1 MIHTPETESATL
13 EILQDCWEQ
22 AASRKIARRGTNPLR
37 EDLYERI
44 SHEMLPMVVHLLHER
59 RDCDCSELVCTVKRL
74 VIEHIFY
81 ENAVEAE
88 QWQIN
93 VDSQVKMILQAME
106 VAREKLIN
114 EGEWS
119 QEPVTPMMFG

>member
-13 EILQDCWEQ
+13 NVLRQSWDHL
-22 AASRKIARRGTNPLR
+22 AKRKLERHGYNPLL

-44 SHEMLPMVVHLLHER
+44 SHELLPMVVHLLHER
-59 RDCDCSELVCTVKRL
+59 RECDCSELVCTVKRL
-74 VIEHIFY
+74 VIEHMFY
-81 ENAVEAE
+81 ENAVEAD

-93 VDSQVKMILQAME
+93 VDVQVKMILQSMQS
-106 VAREKLIN
+106 AREKLIN